1 MINSA
6 FWEFADASRQA
17 CLWHIDVPLEDATLD
32 LDLELAEHGW
42 RLFDV
47 LVDPALEFVL
57 PGQLLR
63 TRALKRAGNPLA
75 ETYVAECDYAQAL
88 ATQVA
93 LAFPPPVELM
103 AALDDQQIR
112 VRVASLLPPS
122 TLGLF
127 GVVFSERARW
137 VYPLRYLDATAHQLQ
152 AELAEVLR
160 RLTEDD
166 YQRCS
171 ARYKHAQACAFQ
183 LAVCYQEYHQQSTL
197 SRAASHRPSGTW
209 PEPSLPLL
217 STGHAPAKA
226 VVVPPLFAQGPVLIP
241 AVLPVRATFVA
252 TVAPPQKWKAS
263 MEGIPIFPYQQE
275 EGTTLVEIRPK
286 QLAQMLDEEV
296 LARLWQIA
304 KDLTP
309 LEGFL
314 FLALLGFVR
323 STSPDEAGNHYVTAE
338 RLLEARSILPKS
350 SNGKYRA
357 TDFTRIATAMDRLNA
372 IWLQV
377 DPDITMHPL
386 SDAEPIQEL
395 WSRRSK
401 LLHIDRVRL
410 RTRVWPGIT
419 TTQLVSGDTAAASPR
434 SLPVAWDF
442 HFGGWLAPFMQAPSR
457 QMVRIDQASLS
468 YHLSDKLWE
477 GLLLQY
483 ITFHART
490 HRRGPLHLQVG
501 TLFDELS
508 LPINPRHP
516 QNALDRF
523 HQALKCLVKDGH
535 CVEAT
540 PNYDESRFPE
550 HHWVEDYWFKS
561 TVTFLLHSPE

>member
-17 CLWHIDVPLEDATLD
+17 CLWHIDVPLEDATLA

-75 ETYVAECDYAQAL
+75 ETYVGECDYAQAL

-103 AALDDQQIR
+103 ASLDDQQIR
-112 VRVASLLPPS
+112 VRAASLLPPS

-127 GVVFSERARW
+127 GVVFSEHARW
-137 VYPLRYLDATAHQLQ
+137 VYPLMYLDATAHQLQ

-166 YQRCS
+166 YVRCS

-197 SRAASHRPSGTW
+197 SRPDSHRPSVTW
-209 PEPSLPLL
+209 SEPSLSLL
-217 STGHAPAKA
+217 STGHVPTQA

-241 AVLPVRATFVA
+241 AVLPVRATFAA
-252 TVAPPQKWKAS
+252 TVASPQKWKAS
-263 MEGIPIFPYQQE
+263 IEGMPIFAYQE
-275 EGTTLVEIRPK
+275 EGTALVEIRPK
-286 QLAQMLDEEV
+286 QLAQMLDAEV
-296 LARLWQIA
+296 LAKLWQIV
-304 KDLTP
+304 KDLSP

-350 SNGKYRA
+350 PDGKYRA
-357 TDFTRIATAMDRLNA
+357 TDFPRIAAAMDRLNS

-377 DPDITMHPL
+377 DPDSITNPL
-386 SDAEPIQEL
+386 PDAEPIQEL
-395 WSRRSK
+395 WSSRSK
-401 LLHIDRVRL
+401 LLHIDRVLL

-419 TTQLVSGDTAAASPR
+419 TTQLVSGDTAAASR
-434 SLPVAWDF
+434 QSLPVAWDF
-442 HFGGWLAPFMQAPSR
+442 HFGGWLTPVMQAPSR

-468 YHLSDKLWE
+468 YHLSDRLWE

-483 ITFHART
+483 ITFHARA
-490 HRRGPLHLQVG
+490 HRRGLLHLRVG

-508 LPINPRHP
+508 LPINHRRPRKT
-516 QNALDRF
+516 LDRF
-523 HQALKCLVKDGH
+523 HQALQRLVKDGH
-535 CVEAT
+535 CIEAT
-540 PNYDESRFPE
+540 PNYGESEFTSQHWLDQWFKRTITILPRFPE
-550 HHWVEDYWFKS
+550 
-561 TVTFLLHSPE
+561 